1 LRDGDATLFS
11 AGGVTLPVRSDGVAA
26 GAATLALRPH
36 RLRLIEPDGA
46 ALAGTC
52 KRADYLGSHIEVLVR
67 TPWGELL
74 VFGDADAAAPPLSGA
89 QIGLAFDPHDAIVLA
104 R

>member
-1 LRDGDATLFS
+1 M
-11 AGGVTLPVRSDGVAA
+11 
-26 GAATLALRPH
+26 ALRPH
-36 RLRLIEPDGA
+36 RLRLIASEGA

-52 KRADYLGSHIEVLVR
+52 KRADYLGSHIEVLAH

-74 VFGDADAAAPPLSGA
+74 VFADADAAEPPAAGAP
-89 QIGLAFDPHDAIVLA
+89 IGLAFEPQDAIVLA